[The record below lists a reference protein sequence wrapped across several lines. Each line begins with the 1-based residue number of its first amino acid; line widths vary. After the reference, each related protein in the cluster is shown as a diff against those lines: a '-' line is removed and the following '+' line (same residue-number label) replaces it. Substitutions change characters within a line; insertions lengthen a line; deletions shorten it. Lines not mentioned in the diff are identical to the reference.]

1 MICPMSYNMYLEI
14 DSSTGI
20 YTEPDP
26 DSGERV
32 GTANP
37 GDVYKVVTN
46 NPNNSSR
53 GAVTT

>member
-1 MICPMSYNMYLEI
+1 MSYNMYLEI